1 VKLSQLFLVLI
12 VGVAGWYVSRHYRL
26 RGMENIRVETA
37 PAAGSPAT
45 DGKAPPSSSK
55 STIRIASINFGP
67 LDAARLARPGVSG
80 QMVQL
85 LRDFD
90 VIALQ
95 DIRGRDQA
103 TLVKLLELLNAGGRH
118 FDSVLPE
125 QVGRDPVETYL
136 AFVFDSDT
144 IQVDRRTVATVDNRA
159 QQFRHPPLLA
169 LFRAK
174 AVPEKEAFTFFLIN
188 VHTPS
193 DRVSREVP
201 LLAQVFRT
209 VRDGPQNEDD
219 VILLGEIGVGDAD
232 LMELGQIANITC
244 AIEGKST
251 VTRVARTVDNIL
263 FDRRATIEYTHRSD
277 AIDVMRQFNL
287 PLSEAANLTEHLPIW
302 AEFHVREGGP
312 AGLPA
317 AP

>member
-1 VKLSQLFLVLI
+1 MLLLLI

-26 RGMENIRVETA
+26 RGTENLRVETA
-37 PAAGSPAT
+37 SPSGSPAT
-45 DGKAPPSSSK
+45 DGKPAAAPQK
-55 STIRIASINFGP
+55 DTIRIASINFGP

-80 QMVQL
+80 PMVQL
-85 LRDFD
+85 LRDYD

-103 TLVKLLELLNAGGRH
+103 TLVKLLELLNAGGRR
-118 FDSVLPE
+118 FDSVLPDH
-125 QVGRDPVETYL
+125 VGRDPIETYL
-136 AFVFDSDT
+136 AFVFDTDT

-159 QQFRHPPLLA
+159 QQFRHPPLTA

-193 DRVSREVP
+193 DHVSREVP

-209 VRDGPQNEDD
+209 LRDGPQGEDD

-232 LMELGQIANITC
+232 LQQLGQIANITC

-251 VTRVARTVDNIL
+251 VTRVARSVDNIL
-263 FDRRATIEYTHRSD
+263 FDRRATTEYTHRSD
-277 AIDVMRQFNL
+277 VIDVMRQFNL
-287 PLSEAANLTEHLPIW
+287 PLSDAANITEHLPIW

-312 AGLPA
+312 GGLLPT
-317 AP
+317 P